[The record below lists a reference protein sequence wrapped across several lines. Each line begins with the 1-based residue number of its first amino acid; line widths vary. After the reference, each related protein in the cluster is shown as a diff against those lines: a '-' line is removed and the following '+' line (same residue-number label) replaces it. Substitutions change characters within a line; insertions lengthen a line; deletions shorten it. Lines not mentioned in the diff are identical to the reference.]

1 VAVGLSGLPGHRDG
15 CRGTIVDVSG
25 PPFEM
30 VFQEIP
36 VFVYGDAA
44 HCSDCSRV
52 HDDMQAVVP
61 SGTPAPTFDVS
72 LTLDGAMIATDAF
85 VAATRDLPGAR
96 FTPLEGAAGNWMFDV
111 VRIVEIEPFDSNVRW
126 GPVCER
132 CHEPRYVTRSGPI
145 RLADGVE
152 IEAGFSRT
160 AIGFGDTADFGERPV
175 RLRPHVLLDR
185 ATGRNLKSAGLL
197 GIHLISQ
204 P

>member
-1 VAVGLSGLPGHRDG
+1 
-15 CRGTIVDVSG
+15 
-25 PPFEM
+25 M

-36 VFVYGDAA
+36 VFVYGDAV

-52 HDDMQAVVP
+52 HDEMQAVAP
-61 SGTPAPTFDVS
+61 PGTPAPTFDVS

-85 VAATRDLPGAR
+85 VASAHDLPGAK
-96 FTPLEGAAGNWMFDV
+96 FTPLEGASGNWLFDV

-152 IEAGFSRT
+152 IEPGFSRT